1 MHLKRQEATTKL
13 PIRRKGTTYIVR
25 PSSNLNNSVPVV
37 VALRDMLKL
46 AKTTSEVKK
55 MIIQKLLK
63 INGKHV
69 ESYRQSIQLFNLLE
83 ADKPYILSL
92 LPTGKFIFQPTSSS
106 DMRLTKV
113 INKKLNKSNMIQLN
127 LHDGTNILTKN
138 KISIGDTLYLDL
150 SNKIK
155 KHVPLEKDKAVFIT
169 SGKYIGMRGKILKVD
184 GKKVLIQLENN
195 DKTTELNERQLIVQ

>member
-13 PIRRKGTTYIVR
+13 QIRRKGTTYIVR

-155 KHVPLEKDKAVFIT
+155 KHVPLEKD
-169 SGKYIGMRGKILKVD
+169 
-184 GKKVLIQLENN
+184 
-195 DKTTELNERQLIVQ
+195 